1 MNQQTKISLQH
12 LAPGFHDPQLDAQ
25 RVFRQLL
32 QAMARPGQIVPI
44 DRLPEAPKPL
54 SGGAAAL
61 ALTLFDL
68 DTPIWLD
75 EALRATAGDYLAFH
89 TGAPVTADVGEAAF
103 VLVADGRHSA
113 GPEQG
118 RARRCG
124 ISGARRDRH
133 RAGRGAADRGRPSA
147 ARARHPRPR
156 GHQRRRLGAGILE
169 RGCGR
174 TRSGSRSASTRC
186 WWRATW
192 CSACRAPC
200 VARRNGGLSH
210 VCIRQGRRAGDHGGA
225 QAAGR
230 RTARRSRRPGAR
242 RWRRSSSR

>member
-1 MNQQTKISLQH
+1 MNHQTKISLQH

-89 TGAPVTADVGEAAF
+89 TGALVTAEIGEAAF
-103 VLVADGRHSA
+103 VLVADGKHLPDLSKIA
-113 GPEQG
+113 LGDAEYPE
-118 RARRCG
+118 RAATIIVQVEGLRIETG
-124 ISGARRDRH
+124 
-133 RAGRGAADRGRPSA
+133 
-147 ARARHPRPR
+147 
-156 GHQRRRLGAGILE
+156 RRLRGPGILGHVDIKVDGLAPE
-169 RGCGR
+169 F
-174 TRSGSRSASTRC
+174 
-186 WWRATW
+186 WRAV
-192 CSACRAPC
+192 RANRKRFPLGFDAML
-200 VARRNGGLSH
+200 V
-210 VCIRQGRRAGDHGGA
+210 AGDMVLGLP
-225 QAAGR
+225 
-230 RTARRSRRPGAR
+230 RTVVVDEGEA
-242 RWRRSSSR
+242 